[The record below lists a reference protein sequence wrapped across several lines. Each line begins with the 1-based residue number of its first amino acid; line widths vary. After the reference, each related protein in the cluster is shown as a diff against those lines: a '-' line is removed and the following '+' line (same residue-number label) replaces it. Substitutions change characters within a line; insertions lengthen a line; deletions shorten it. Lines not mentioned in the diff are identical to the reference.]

1 MNLHDY
7 AHTMS
12 GYNRWMNQ
20 RLYAACTPLP
30 EELRRRDVGGFFKS
44 IHGTLSHI
52 LLADRIW
59 LGRFT
64 GQPFQVAGLDE
75 DRWPQFDLLRRERIT
90 TDEAIT
96 AWAGAL
102 RNAAENAELVWHSI
116 VNPQQRRMPL
126 RIAVVHFF
134 NHQTHHRGQLTT
146 LLKQQGIDPGVTDLI
161 HMPEVA

>member
-1 MNLHDY
+1 MTLQDY
-7 AHTMS
+7 ALTMS

-20 RLYAACTPLP
+20 RLYDACSSLP
-30 EELRRRDVGGFFKS
+30 EELRRRDVGAFFKS

-64 GQPFQVAGLDE
+64 GQPVQVARLDE
-75 DRWPQFDLLRRERIT
+75 DHWPQFDHLHRERIA
-90 TDEAIT
+90 TDQAIAT
-96 AWAGAL
+96 WTSSL
-102 RNAAENAELVWHSI
+102 QHAAENAELVWQSI

-126 RIAVVHFF
+126 RLAVVHFF

-146 LLKQQGIDPGVTDLI
+146 LLMQQGLDPGVTDLI
-161 HMPEVA
+161 HMPELR

>member
-1 MNLHDY
+1 MTLHAY

-20 RLYAACTPLP
+20 RLYAACTALP
-30 EELRRRDVGGFFKS
+30 EELRRRDVGAFFKS

-64 GQPFQVAGLDE
+64 GQPVPVRGLDE
-75 DRWPQFDLLRRERIT
+75 DRWPQFDILHHERIA
-90 TDEAIT
+90 TDDAIASWT
-96 AWAGAL
+96 GSL
-102 RNAAENAELVWHSI
+102 RHAEEDAQLVWNGI
-116 VNPQQRRMPL
+116 VDPRQRRMPL

-146 LLKQQGIDPGVTDLI
+146 LLMQQGIDPGVTDLI